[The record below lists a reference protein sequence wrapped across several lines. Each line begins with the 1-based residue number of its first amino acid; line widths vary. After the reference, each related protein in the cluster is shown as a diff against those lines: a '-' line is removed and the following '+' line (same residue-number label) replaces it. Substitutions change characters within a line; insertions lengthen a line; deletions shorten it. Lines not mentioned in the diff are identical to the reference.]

1 MGVDYQARQIYD
13 MQIKDVTTSPEK
25 WKSILKLAGNLYRYE
40 FDNILLIYAQRPH
53 ATLVADYDTWKKVD
67 RYVMRG
73 SKGIA
78 IFPSRALN
86 THLRHVFDI
95 TDTGGRN
102 VKLTWDLNGD
112 TLKEYIDFLASQG
125 LTKPAPATDR
135 ETLFLVMKDFT
146 KKEIGVIMKEDF
158 EERMS
163 ELLQLSGSGITEYV
177 QNESSGQPKRQ
188 GLPDMEQLVMQSVL
202 YTVGTRCGFDLSE
215 EEQDFSQ
222 IVKVSNEEMVYRLG
236 SLVCDVSCS
245 VLRGINSNLKTM
257 EQQKRLSAEG
267 RNQYGRDGII
277 VHGSGRTALSE
288 HSDTGRAVSGITE
301 AGQIRKDGDEVL
313 GGNGAS
319 EVQNVI
325 PFREV
330 GREDA
335 GSGRGSEQSFRDADG
350 TVLSEAQA
358 TESVIHDGDVETER
372 AGEDAGRGSSLES
385 GSNAFPLE
393 NASEVLLEDE
403 ELNRELNELDS
414 FGKTEAGEYHQASF
428 LTLNMDL
435 LHQRSRLPI
444 LQKRQ
449 WRNLPRNSQ
458 KQKPG
463 SITICIRRKNQL
475 YPMIL
480 LSRWCF
486 VERDLQTEGRG
497 YARYSIR
504 RWMQVQEPSG
514 LSRNSVWVEQAG
526 LLRGTGFTDMT
537 PSTDRVSDFSGVMR
551 KAKRKDMCH
560 GKTSKK
566 KSVF

>member
-112 TLKEYIDFLASQG
+112 TLKEYVDFLASQG
-125 LTKPAPATDR
+125 LIKPSQATDR
-135 ETLFLVMKDFT
+135 ETQFLVMKDFT
-146 KKEIGVIMKEDF
+146 KKEIGVIIKEDF

-177 QNESSGQPKRQ
+177 QNENSGQPKRQ

-288 HSDTGRAVSGITE
+288 YSDTGRAVSGITE

-325 PFREV
+325 PFREA

-335 GSGRGSEQSFRDADG
+335 GSGSGSEQPVRDTDG

-358 TESVIHDGDVETER
+358 TESVIHDGDVETAR

-393 NASEVLLEDE
+393 NASEVSLEDE

-458 KQKPG
+458 K
-463 SITICIRRKNQL
+463 
-475 YPMIL
+475 
-480 LSRWCF
+480 
-486 VERDLQTEGRG
+486 
-497 YARYSIR
+497 
-504 RWMQVQEPSG
+504 
-514 LSRNSVWVEQAG
+514 
-526 LLRGTGFTDMT
+526 
-537 PSTDRVSDFSGVMR
+537 
-551 KAKRKDMCH
+551 
-560 GKTSKK
+560 
-566 KSVF
+566 

>member
-95 TDTGGRN
+95 KDTGGRN
-102 VKLTWDLNGD
+102 VKLTWDLTGD
-112 TLKEYIDFLASQG
+112 TLKEYVDYLASQKFVEP
-125 LTKPAPATDR
+125 TEATDR
-135 ETLFLVMKDFT
+135 ETLFSVMKDFT

-163 ELLQLSGSGITEYV
+163 ELIQLSGSRITEYV

-188 GLPDMEQLVMQSVL
+188 GLPDMEQFVMQSVL

-222 IVKVSNEEMVYRLG
+222 VVKVSDEEMVYRLG

-267 RNQYGRDGII
+267 RIAYGRNDVI
-277 VHGSGRTALSE
+277 VHGSGRTTLSE
-288 HSDTGRAVSGITE
+288 HSDAEGAVSGITE
-301 AGQIRKDGDEVL
+301 AGQVRKDGDEVL
-313 GGNGAS
+313 GGDGTS

-325 PFREV
+325 PFREA

-335 GSGRGSEQSFRDADG
+335 GSGRGSEQPVRDADG
-350 TVLSEAQA
+350 AVLSEAQT
-358 TESVIHDGDVETER
+358 TESVLNDGNVETER
-372 AGEDAGRGSSLES
+372 AGEDAGGGSSLKS
-385 GSNAFPLE
+385 DRNAFPLE
-393 NASEVLLEDE
+393 NASEVSLEDE

-428 LTLNMDL
+428 FD
-435 LHQRSRLPI
+435 PE
-444 LQKRQ
+444 
-449 WRNLPRNSQ
+449 
-458 KQKPG
+458 
-463 SITICIRRKNQL
+463 
-475 YPMIL
+475 Y
-480 LSRWCF
+480 
-486 VERDLQTEGRG
+486 
-497 YARYSIR
+497 
-504 RWMQVQEPSG
+504 G
-514 LSRNSVWVEQAG
+514 LSNTDKPLPVVEKKGALTYEYRGEKYTYLAPKKEPDVPHEYIKQVV
-526 LLRGTGFTDMT
+526 LRGTGFAGGR
-537 PSTDRVSDFSGVMR
+537 SRVCEIFHTEVDAGTR
-551 KAKRKDMCH
+551 AKRIKQEYGQGGAGWPLEGYGLH
-560 GKTSKK
+560 GYDT
-566 KSVF
+566 FHGQGIRFQWRDEEG

>member
-95 TDTGGRN
+95 KDTGGRN
-102 VKLTWDLNGD
+102 VKLTWDLTGD
-112 TLKEYIDFLASQG
+112 TLMEYVDYLTSQK
-125 LTKPAPATDR
+125 LVEPTAATDR
-135 ETLFLVMKDFT
+135 ETLFSVMKDFT

-163 ELLQLSGSGITEYV
+163 ELIQLSGSRITEYV

-188 GLPDMEQLVMQSVL
+188 GLPDMEQFVMQSVL

-222 IVKVSNEEMVYRLG
+222 VVKVSEEEMVYRLG

-267 RNQYGRDGII
+267 RIAYGRNGTY

-288 HSDTGRAVSGITE
+288 HSDAERADSGITE
-301 AGQIRKDGDEVL
+301 AGQVRKDGDEVL
-313 GGNGAS
+313 GGDGTS

-325 PFREV
+325 PLRET

-335 GSGRGSEQSFRDADG
+335 GSGRGSEQPVRDADG
-350 TVLSEAQA
+350 TVLSEAQT
-358 TESVIHDGDVETER
+358 TESVLNDGNVETER
-372 AGEDAGRGSSLES
+372 AGEDAGGGSSFKS
-385 GSNAFPLE
+385 DRNAFPLE
-393 NASEVLLEDE
+393 NASEVSLEDE

-428 LTLNMDL
+428 FD
-435 LHQRSRLPI
+435 PE
-444 LQKRQ
+444 
-449 WRNLPRNSQ
+449 
-458 KQKPG
+458 
-463 SITICIRRKNQL
+463 
-475 YPMIL
+475 Y
-480 LSRWCF
+480 
-486 VERDLQTEGRG
+486 
-497 YARYSIR
+497 
-504 RWMQVQEPSG
+504 G
-514 LSRNSVWVEQAG
+514 LSNTDKPLPVVEKKGALTYEYRGEKYTYLAPKKEPDVPHEFIKQVV
-526 LLRGTGFTDMT
+526 LRGTGFAGGR
-537 PSTDRVSDFSGVMR
+537 S
-551 KAKRKDMCH
+551 
-560 GKTSKK
+560 
-566 KSVF
+566 